1 MYFYCKFLFLGKLLD
16 VTYLVGLRIGEDM
29 ARTHMT
35 SLSSAFFS
43 AFDKVYDQEGKA
55 LTSDEEQDALK
66 GSADLNFPTI
76 SYLKISSSG

>member
-1 MYFYCKFLFLGKLLD
+1 MD

-76 SYLKISSSG
+76 FDWFCIYNWRIASKNNSVILS